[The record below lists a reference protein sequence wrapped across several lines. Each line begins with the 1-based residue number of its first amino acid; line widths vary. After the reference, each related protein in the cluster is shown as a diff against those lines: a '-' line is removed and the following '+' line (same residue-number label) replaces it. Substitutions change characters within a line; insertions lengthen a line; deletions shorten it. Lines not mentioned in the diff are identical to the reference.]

1 MSRVRTALRFGASVL
16 MVSGALLVLDATTTL
31 LWQEPISWGIAK
43 TRQSELERE
52 LDRIAD
58 DGGGGDLAAA
68 AARVADR
75 VERGRALGRISM
87 PTLRRSFVMVQ
98 GVGTSALRKGP
109 GHYSDTPLPGQ
120 RGTVAVA
127 GHRTTYLA
135 PFRTIDR
142 LRRGQPLVLEMPYGR
157 FVYRVEKRRIVPP
170 TATEVT
176 RRVGHDRLVLT
187 ACHPLYSAAQR
198 IVVFGRLERVE
209 PLLSRAAR
217 ASIRMGAEL
226 APPRPSTSDSSR
238 DSSTNTSPTTSAS
251 EMTNT
256 ASQ

>member
-1 MSRVRTALRFGASVL
+1 MSGVRTALRFVAAVL
-16 MVSGALLVLDATTTL
+16 MVSGALLILDATTTL

-43 TRQSELERE
+43 TRQSDLERE
-52 LDRIAD
+52 LAGIAG
-58 DGGGGDLAAA
+58 DGKGDLAAD
-68 AARVADR
+68 AARLADR
-75 VERGRALGRISM
+75 VKRGHALGRISM

-135 PFRTIDR
+135 PFRAIDR

-157 FVYRVEKRRIVPP
+157 FTYRVETRRIVPP

-176 RRVGHDRLVLT
+176 RRVGYDRLVLT

-198 IVVFGRLERVE
+198 IVVFGRLEQSK
-209 PLLSRAAR
+209 PA
-217 ASIRMGAEL
+217 
-226 APPRPSTSDSSR
+226 
-238 DSSTNTSPTTSAS
+238 
-251 EMTNT
+251 
-256 ASQ
+256 

>member
-1 MSRVRTALRFGASVL
+1 MRRVRTALRFVASVL

-43 TRQSELERE
+43 TRQSDLERE
-52 LDRIAD
+52 LAGMAG
-58 DGGGGDLAAA
+58 DGGGDFAAA
-68 AARVADR
+68 AARLADR

-198 IVVFGRLERVE
+198 IVVFGRLERAE
-209 PLLSRAAR
+209 PL
-217 ASIRMGAEL
+217 
-226 APPRPSTSDSSR
+226 
-238 DSSTNTSPTTSAS
+238 PT
-251 EMTNT
+251 
-256 ASQ
+256 

>member
-1 MSRVRTALRFGASVL
+1 MSPVRKALRFVASVL

-43 TRQSELERE
+43 SRQSDLERE
-52 LDRIAD
+52 LAGLAGD
-58 DGGGGDLAAA
+58 GGDLAAA
-68 AARVADR
+68 AARLGDR
-75 VERGRALGRISM
+75 AERGRAIGRISM

-135 PFRTIDR
+135 PFRAIDR

-157 FVYRVEKRRIVPP
+157 FTYRVEKRRIVPP

-198 IVVFGRLERVE
+198 IVVFGRLHRAE
-209 PLLSRAAR
+209 P
-217 ASIRMGAEL
+217 
-226 APPRPSTSDSSR
+226 T
-238 DSSTNTSPTTSAS
+238 
-251 EMTNT
+251 
-256 ASQ
+256 